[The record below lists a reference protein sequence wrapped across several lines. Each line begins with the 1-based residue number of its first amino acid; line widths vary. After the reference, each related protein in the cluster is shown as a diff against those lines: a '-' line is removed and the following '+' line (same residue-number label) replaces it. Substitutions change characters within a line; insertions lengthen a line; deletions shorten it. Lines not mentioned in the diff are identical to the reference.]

1 MDTQTVR
8 SDNPTEIQIHI
19 PPPDTVNNN
28 LETNNVEELIPEK
41 NEDKLELF
49 KKRIREEKP
58 PNSGPFG
65 TFIALGSILCGNC
78 KNCGFNLIVFI
89 S

>member
-1 MDTQTVR
+1 METQTVR
-8 SDNPTEIQIHI
+8 SGNPTETHIHI
-19 PPPDTVNNN
+19 PPSELDTTSNN

-41 NEDKLELF
+41 NEDKFELF
-49 KKRIREEKP
+49 KKRIRDEKP

-78 KNCGFNLIVFI
+78 KNHY
-89 S
+89 